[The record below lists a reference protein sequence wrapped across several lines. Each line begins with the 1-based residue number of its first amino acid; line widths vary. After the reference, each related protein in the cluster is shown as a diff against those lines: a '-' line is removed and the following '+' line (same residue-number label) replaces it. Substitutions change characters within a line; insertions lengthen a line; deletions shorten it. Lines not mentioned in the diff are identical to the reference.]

1 MRFAKL
7 TFNFAGAWGVIV
19 LVPLYFALETI
30 GRRTPPPVTHAEFYY
45 AFLGLALVWQF
56 AFFVIARDPIR
67 FRPMMLPAIAEK
79 FVHVGTMT
87 ALYLAGRMN
96 AGQLAANLPDAVLG
110 TLFVIAF
117 VKTSDGR
124 RTAAAQDR

>member
-7 TFNFAGAWGVIV
+7 TFYFAGAWGVVV
-19 LVPLYFALETI
+19 LVPLYFALDMI
-30 GRRTPPPVTHAEFYY
+30 GRRHPPTVTHPEFYF

-56 AFFVIARDPIR
+56 AFFVIARDPVR

-79 FVHVGTMT
+79 FVHVGTMI
-87 ALYLAGRMN
+87 ALYAAGRMN
-96 AGQLAANLPDAVLG
+96 LSQLSANLPDAVLG

-117 VKTSDGR
+117 MKTGAGR
-124 RTAAAQDR
+124 RPDGA

>member
-1 MRFAKL
+1 MKFAKL
-7 TFNFAGAWGVIV
+7 TFYFAAAWGVVV
-19 LVPLYFALETI
+19 LVPLYFALDTI
-30 GRRTPPPVTHAEFYY
+30 ARHDPPAVTHVEFYY

-56 AFFVIARDPIR
+56 AFFVIGSDPIR

-96 AGQLAANLPDAVLG
+96 AAQLAANLPDAVLG

-117 VKTSDGR
+117 VKTARSRVPGLH
-124 RTAAAQDR
+124 A